1 MMTRLNEIFK
11 DLSIPDT
18 VTVALDPKPHQLED
32 VYKSVEW
39 HRSAN
44 YSEVG
49 TGKSLVSY
57 LWIMNKLYQGKKVV
71 VVMPPALI
79 GQYARNFNVIE
90 GHHFTIK
97 TLLKDRIKRHK
108 EMDEWDKAGWPDV
121 VIMGYQLF
129 TKYRKSLYA
138 YKAIVCDEAH
148 AIANPATQAFQAVYQ
163 VLFMRNMDLLLMTA
177 TPCTTE
183 LRSAY
188 GHIRLKTPEVYNSL
202 DHFDRLHTVWQIGAP
217 HKTAAGYKDVPV
229 IEGHLNRFSVRR
241 RQADVLS
248 LADPTLIEHWV
259 DLDYKH
265 AEVYQT
271 LLEQRILELGDE
283 IIVAKNQQAL
293 RQMALQL
300 ITNIESYSDVLLDD
314 NPLDNLKEIVE
325 AVGPEKIAVFC
336 HFRGTVKKLQKE
348 FHKLNP
354 AVVYGD
360 SDVQANVDKFLKDPT
375 CRIIFLNYQSGGA
388 GFNLQEDC
396 HYVVF
401 FEPSGSPGM
410 LVQALGRVQRNGQ
423 TKPVVAWVFRYSATI
438 SSKLLS
444 KAFSRAED
452 IKTVMNDDTSFVDY
466 LSRL

>member
-1 MMTRLNEIFK
+1 MVRLNEIFK
-11 DLSIPDT
+11 DLYIPDT
-18 VTVALDPKPHQLED
+18 VTVSLEPKPYQLED
-32 VYKSVEW
+32 VYKSIEW

-57 LWIMNKLYQGKKVV
+57 LWIMNKLYSGKKVV

-79 GQYARNFNVIE
+79 GQYVRNFNVIE
-90 GHHFTIK
+90 GHHFKIK
-97 TLLKDRIKRHK
+97 TLLKNRSKRHS
-108 EMDEWDKAGWPDV
+108 EMDVWDEEGWPDV
-121 VIMGYQLF
+121 VVMGYQLF
-129 TKYRKSLYA
+129 TRYRKSLHN
-138 YKAIVCDEAH
+138 YKAMVCDEAH
-148 AIANPATQAFQAVYQ
+148 VIANPATQAFQATYQ
-163 VLFMRNMDLLLMTA
+163 ILFKWNMDLLLMTA

-188 GHIRLKTPEVYNSL
+188 GHIRLKTPEVYNGL
-202 DHFDRLHTVWQIGAP
+202 DHFDRIHTVWQIGAP
-217 HKTAAGYKDVPV
+217 HKTPAGYRDIPT
-229 IEGHLNRFSVRR
+229 IEAHLNRFSVRR
-241 RQADVLS
+241 RQSEVLD
-248 LADPTLIEHWV
+248 LANPTLVEHWV

-300 ITNIESYSDVLLDD
+300 ITNIERFSDVLLDD

-325 AVGPEKIAVFC
+325 AIGGEKLAVFC
-336 HFRGTVKKLQKE
+336 HFQGTVEKLQKE
-348 FHKLNP
+348 FKKLNP
-354 AVVYGD
+354 AVVYGK
-360 SDVQANVDKFLKDPT
+360 SDVQANVDKFLTDPT
-375 CRIIFLNYQSGGA
+375 CRLIILNYQSGGA
-388 GFNLQEDC
+388 GFNLQSDC

-401 FEPSGSPGM
+401 YEPSGSPGM
-410 LVQALGRVQRNGQ
+410 LQQALGRVQRSGQ
-423 TKPVVAWVFRYSATI
+423 TKPVVAWVFRYAATI

-452 IKTVMNDDTSFVDY
+452 IKTVMNDDMSFVDY